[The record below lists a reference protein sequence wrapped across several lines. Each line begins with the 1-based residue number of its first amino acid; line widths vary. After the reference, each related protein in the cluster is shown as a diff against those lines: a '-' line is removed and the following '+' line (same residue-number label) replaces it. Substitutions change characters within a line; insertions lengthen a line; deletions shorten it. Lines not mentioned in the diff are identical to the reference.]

1 MEFAAIDFETTGYEN
16 GEKNE
21 PWQLGLALVRDGA
34 VVETREWFF
43 GTALTPDAQPI
54 FDQWDDF
61 APHLIGRRLVA
72 HNIATERTILTRLA
86 PLTKW
91 GPWVDT
97 LKLARARYPKLPRR
111 VHPRVEQV
119 VVHQHEDVRS
129 GDPLQRKGEHLA
141 PTEALAGGDD
151 AVEAVR
157 GSSSVAVARLPY
169 RH

>member
-21 PWQLGLALVRDGA
+21 PWQLGLALVRDGT

-43 GTALTPDAQPI
+43 GTPLTPDAQPI

-97 LKLARARYPKLPRR
+97 LKLARARYPKLPSYALGDLCAMFGC
-111 VHPRVEQV
+111 VP
-119 VVHQHEDVRS
+119 DIS
-129 GDPLQRKGEHLA
+129 GRTWHD
-141 PTEALAGGDD
+141 ALFD
-151 AVEAVR
+151 AVACANLATVLAMEGVH
-157 GSSSVAVARLPY
+157 L
-169 RH
+169 

>member
-54 FDQWDDF
+54 FDLWDDF

-97 LKLARARYPKLPRR
+97 LKLARARYPKLP
-111 VHPRVEQV
+111 
-119 VVHQHEDVRS
+119 S
-129 GDPLQRKGEHLA
+129 YALGDLCAMFGCVPDIPGRTWHD
-141 PTEALAGGDD
+141 ALFD
-151 AVEAVR
+151 AVACANLA
-157 GSSSVAVARLPY
+157 SVLAMEGVHL
-169 RH
+169 

>member
-16 GEKNE
+16 GERNE

-61 APHLIGRRLVA
+61 SPHLVGRRLVA

-97 LKLARARYPKLPRR
+97 LKLARVRYPKLP
-111 VHPRVEQV
+111 
-119 VVHQHEDVRS
+119 S
-129 GDPLQRKGEHLA
+129 YALGDLCAMFGCAPDIPGRTWHDALFDAVACANLA
-141 PTEALAGGDD
+141 IVLAG
-151 AVEAVR
+151 
-157 GSSSVAVARLPY
+157 
-169 RH
+169 

>member
-21 PWQLGLALVRDGA
+21 PWQLGLALVRDGV

-97 LKLARARYPKLPRR
+97 LKLARARYPKLP
-111 VHPRVEQV
+111 
-119 VVHQHEDVRS
+119 S
-129 GDPLQRKGEHLA
+129 YALGDLCAMFGCVPDIPGRTWHD
-141 PTEALAGGDD
+141 ALFD
-151 AVEAVR
+151 AVACANLATVLAMEGV
-157 GSSSVAVARLPY
+157 
-169 RH
+169 HF